1 MRHIV
6 LLWVVAFPLVSC
18 AESAR
23 TPAGQHRGAT
33 PDTTLVYQCAD
44 GLTFVAALRGDT
56 AWAFLPSGTV
66 ALPHV
71 AAASGARYAEG
82 DVALWMKGEEATLE
96 LPESGPRSCR
106 NDRRQAIWE
115 HAKLS
120 GVDFRAVGNEPG
132 WHLEISPDSI
142 RLVGD
147 YGERRAAFP
156 TPEPRTDTV
165 RSRSVY
171 RTTSGGDTLEILLE
185 LGPCHDTMSG
195 EAFETSVTLVLG
207 DRTLRGCGRA
217 LH

>member
-6 LLWVVAFPLVSC
+6 LLSVVTLSLVCC

-44 GLTFVAALRGDT
+44 GFTFVAALRGDT

-71 AAASGARYAEG
+71 AVASGARYAKG

-96 LPESGPRSCR
+96 LPEGGPRSCR

-132 WHLEISPDSI
+132 WHIEISPDSI
-142 RLVGD
+142 RLVSD

-171 RTTSGGDTLEILLE
+171 RTASGGDTLEILLE

-195 EAFETSVTLVLG
+195 EAFETSVTLVLDG
-207 DRTLRGCGRA
+207 RTLRGCGRA

>member
-1 MRHIV
+1 MRHTV
-6 LLWVVAFPLVSC
+6 LLWVVALPLVCC

-23 TPAGQHRGAT
+23 TPDGQRHGAK
-33 PDTTLVYQCAD
+33 PDTTLVYECAD

-56 AWAFLPSGTV
+56 AWAFLSSGTV

-71 AAASGARYAEG
+71 SAASGARYAES
-82 DVALWMKGEEATLE
+82 DVVLWMKGEDVTLE
-96 LPESGPRSCR
+96 LPGSQAKSCR
-106 NDRRQAIWE
+106 NNRRQAIWE

-142 RLVGD
+142 RLVSD

-156 TPEPRTDTV
+156 TPEYRTDTV
-165 RSRSVY
+165 LSRTVY
-171 RTTSGGDTLEILLE
+171 RTVSGGDTLEVRLE

-195 EAFETSVTLVLG
+195 EAFETSVTLALG